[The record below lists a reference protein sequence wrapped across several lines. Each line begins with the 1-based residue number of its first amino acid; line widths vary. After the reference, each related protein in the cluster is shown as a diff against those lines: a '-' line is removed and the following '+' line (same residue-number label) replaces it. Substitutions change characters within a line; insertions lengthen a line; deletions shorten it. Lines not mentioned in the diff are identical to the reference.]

1 MVKNLPTMQ
10 TKGFQFL
17 IHHESRQSLRT
28 VILFGYFVIFQV
40 LILLQKPFLQ
50 LDFAIQFYASF
61 AVLFFHHFLIHFSE
75 KQVSPDSNHAFFSP
89 FKRSIYSYLFDF
101 AVMIF
106 FMRSFP
112 QLSSF
117 MLVLQLFI
125 LFLSSFDLSFVELC
139 ALGFL
144 ASIGTSL
151 MNLSSFQAGSMQSIL
166 SLTLF
171 NLSYFSVILI
181 SSQLKDEI
189 FNLQSD
195 LFKTSKKLHSQA
207 EFSKALIEKM
217 PLGLIVSKDEHQ
229 ILLQNDYLKNYLN
242 LNDQDITDLVRKFHT
257 AFEQSPLKQSDFVYE
272 TQMNHEKK
280 VFQLDKMQYF
290 DEEVESD
297 LNILLIK
304 DVTNLR
310 QLENQL
316 KQKEKLAAVGQLAAG
331 IAHEIR
337 NPLAGISGSIQMLS
351 QDANDPVQKKLMN
364 IVLKEIDRLNN
375 LITEFLD
382 YAKPEKKPDQQVD
395 LKSLL
400 EETVQSLKLNPE
412 AQPHLTWKVDLV
424 PEVVLGFKDKL
435 KQAFL
440 NILINSLQAVK
451 DRSDAVVSI
460 SLFHDED
467 SVILSIKDNGV
478 GISTETQQ
486 KMFEPFH
493 TTKPKGTG
501 LGLAITHKILDS
513 HGAKI
518 FVSSEVNKGVE
529 FKIKFPMVGA
539 TERRHG

>member
-1 MVKNLPTMQ
+1 MPALQ

-50 LDFAIQFYASF
+50 LDFAFQFYASF
-61 AVLFFHHFLIHFSE
+61 AVLFLHHFLMHFSE
-75 KQVSPDSNHAFFSP
+75 KKTTAHFSGGFFNP
-89 FKRSIYSYLFDF
+89 LRRSIYSYLFDF
-101 AVMIF
+101 IIMIF

-125 LFLSSFDLSFVELC
+125 LFLASFDLSFVELC

-151 MNLSSFQAGSMQSIL
+151 MNLSSFQAGSMQSVL

-171 NLSYFSVILI
+171 NLSYLSVILI

-195 LFKTSKKLHSQA
+195 LSKTSKKLHSQA

-217 PLGLIVSKDEHQ
+217 PLGLIVSKDENQ

-242 LNDQDITDLVRKFHT
+242 LNDQDITDLVVKFHT

-351 QDANDPVQKKLMN
+351 QDATDPVQKKLMN
-364 IVLKEIDRLNN
+364 IVLKEIDRLNH

-412 AQPHLTWKVDLV
+412 AQPHLSWQIDLKS
-424 PEVVLGFKDKL
+424 EVVLGFKDKL

-440 NILINSLQAVK
+440 NILINSLHAVK
-451 DRSDAVVSI
+451 DRSDAMVSI
-460 SLFHDED
+460 SLFHEED
-467 SVILSIKDNGV
+467 SVILSIKDNGI
-478 GISTETQQ
+478 GISPETQQ

-513 HGAKI
+513 HNAKI
-518 FVSSEVNKGVE
+518 FVNSEVNKGVE